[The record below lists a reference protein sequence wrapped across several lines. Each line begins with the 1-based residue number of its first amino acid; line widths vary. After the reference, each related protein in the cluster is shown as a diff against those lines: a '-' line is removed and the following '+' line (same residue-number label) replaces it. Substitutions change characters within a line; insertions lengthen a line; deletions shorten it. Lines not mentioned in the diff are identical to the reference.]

1 MNRDIV
7 QRYFRDPPE
16 ITTPRLILRKL
27 KKSDYRDMYEYACD
41 PAVTEYLTW
50 QPHANP
56 TWTMRYLAYVATRYR
71 TGEFFDWAV
80 VVRENQKMI
89 GTCGFTSFSYDHNSG
104 ELGYVLN
111 RNYWGQGLAVE
122 AVRAVMEVGFLTLN
136 LHRIEARFMQGNE
149 RSRRVMEKS
158 GMIFEGYQREAMYIL
173 DKYRTIGTCAIL
185 FSDYVNN

>member
-1 MNRDIV
+1 
-7 QRYFRDPPE
+7 
-16 ITTPRLILRKL
+16 
-27 KKSDYRDMYEYACD
+27 
-41 PAVTEYLTW
+41 
-50 QPHANP
+50 
-56 TWTMRYLAYVATRYR
+56 
-71 TGEFFDWAV
+71 
-80 VVRENQKMI
+80 MI